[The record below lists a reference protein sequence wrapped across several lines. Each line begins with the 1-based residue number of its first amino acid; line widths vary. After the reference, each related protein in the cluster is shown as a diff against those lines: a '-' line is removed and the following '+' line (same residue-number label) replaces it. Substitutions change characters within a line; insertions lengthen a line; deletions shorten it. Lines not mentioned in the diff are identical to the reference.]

1 MIKFIDSTHT
11 YTNLDGASYR
21 SVTSI
26 LKKLEPKK
34 DWDAIA
40 MKYAKKHKLSV
51 EEVKLKWKHEKDI
64 SIDRGKKA
72 HYLLETEELAKSTKE
87 VEGINIPVFAPEF
100 EGEIKVNKS
109 MKLIP
114 GVYPE
119 IILWLDS
126 IQLAGQADRLEI
138 VDNTINV
145 YDYKSNKKIDHAS
158 FVNHFGESEKLVYPC
173 GHLDNCNFN
182 IYSLQLNMYAYMVKR
197 HNPAL
202 ELGKLEII
210 HLLFENPDNLEEIT
224 GRVIYPVPH
233 MQREIVSILTA
244 MQNKKL

>member
-11 YTNLDGASYR
+11 YTNLDGLSYR

-40 MKYAKKHKLSV
+40 MKYAKKNGISV

-64 SIDRGKKA
+64 SIIRGKKA
-72 HYLLETEELAKSTKE
+72 HSLLEAKELSATLKE
-87 VEGINIPVFAPEF
+87 VDGLSIPVIAPEF
-100 EGEIKVNKS
+100 DGDVKYNKS
-109 MKLIP
+109 MKLTP

-126 IQLAGQADRLEI
+126 IQVAGQADRLEI
-138 VDNTINV
+138 VDGKINV

-158 FVNHFGESEKLVYPC
+158 FVNHFGESEKLIYPC

-197 HNPAL
+197 HNPTL
-202 ELGKLEII
+202 EIGKLEII
-210 HLLFENPDNLEEIT
+210 HLLFENPDDLEEIT
-224 GRVIYPVPH
+224 GTVIYPVPH

-244 MQNKKL
+244 IQNKKI